1 MNSDEVTKLTITVD
15 EAARRLGVGR
25 NLGYQ
30 MAKRGQLPTIRCG
43 AKRLV
48 VPLAAFE
55 RLLVESGLE
64 GEPAPAA

>member
-1 MNSDEVTKLTITVD
+1 MDEAHSTISVP

-25 NLGYQ
+25 NLAYD
-30 MAKRGQLPTIRCG
+30 MARRGQLPTIRCG

-55 RLLVESGLE
+55 RLLAEAGRDR
-64 GEPAPAA
+64 EPAGIT